1 MPLLDITKLPR
12 QIRRLAEILFAFARH
27 GFGQKIAQLNL
38 QEHVEHFP
46 LIRRLMPRP
55 ADRAGTD
62 EERLVKVFQELGPT
76 FVKLGQI
83 LSSRPDI
90 VGESFADAFKKL
102 RDRAEPFDAALAREI
117 VERELRKPISEVFAS
132 FSNEP
137 AGSGSIGQVHRAT
150 LKDGTPVMVKV
161 RRPGIE
167 STILTDMAI
176 LRLVGRV
183 AETQLPEIRPTQV
196 VEEFDRAIR
205 SELDFSVE
213 AANTASFH
221 ELFREMHG
229 VRAPAVFWDLTTS
242 AVLTIERLEGVSI
255 GNIEELD
262 RKGLDRRRLAR
273 TLAECFVTQYFQA
286 GTFHADPHPG
296 NFVVADDGTIG
307 IIDFGMVG
315 HLSADMKARLTTI
328 LFAVVTENIEFVAEV
343 AGELGATGENFDQR
357 QFNRDLS
364 DLYHKYRGMPLGR
377 IDSMR
382 LFGDLTRVARQN
394 DLSLPRDL
402 VLLGK
407 SLAAVSSV
415 ARALDPSIDIL
426 RMAAPKTSEFV
437 KEKLSPA
444 RWAKLAGLNT
454 LGLLHIV
461 RNIPRDLRSIIRK
474 LESGQLQVGWRHSGL
489 ERAITELDRASNR
502 LAISIYVAALLVASS
517 LLVHAKTLPV
527 QGVSVPG
534 VLGYGLAGVLSLW
547 LAWGI
552 LRSGRL

>member
-38 QEHVEHFP
+38 QDHVEHFP
-46 LIRRLMPRP
+46 LIRRLMPRR

-76 FVKLGQI
+76 FIKLGQV

-90 VGESFADAFKKL
+90 VGESLAAAFKRL
-102 RDRAEPFDAALAREI
+102 RDQAEPFDGTLARET
-117 VERELRKPISEVFAS
+117 VERELRRPIGEVFAS

-137 AGSGSIGQVHRAT
+137 AGAGSIGQVHHAT

-167 STILTDMAI
+167 PIIMTDMAI
-176 LRLVGRV
+176 LRLLGRV
-183 AETQLPEIRPTQV
+183 AETQLPEIRPTQI
-196 VEEFDRAIR
+196 VEEFDRAVR
-205 SELDFSVE
+205 GELDFSVE
-213 AANTASFH
+213 ASNTAYFQ
-221 ELFREMHG
+221 ELFRDTRG
-229 VRAPAVFWDLTTS
+229 VRAPAVFWDFTTS
-242 AVLTIERLEGVSI
+242 AVLTIERLDGVSI
-255 GNIEELD
+255 GNIDELD
-262 RKGLDRRRLAR
+262 RKGHDRKRLAQ
-273 TLAECFVTQYFQA
+273 TLATCFMTQYFQT
-286 GTFHADPHPG
+286 GTFHADPHAG
-296 NFVVADDGTIG
+296 NFLVADDGTIG

-315 HLSADMKARLTTI
+315 HLSADVKARLTTI
-328 LFAVVTENIEFVAEV
+328 LFAVVTGNIDFVAEV
-343 AGELGATGENFDQR
+343 AVELGATWETFDQR
-357 QFNRDLS
+357 QFNRDLT
-364 DLYHKYRGMPLGR
+364 DLYYKYRSMPLGQ

-382 LFGDLTRVARQN
+382 LFRDLIRIARQ
-394 DLSLPRDL
+394 DGLSLPRDL

-426 RMAAPKTSEFV
+426 RMAAPKTDEFI

-454 LGLLHIV
+454 LGLLHLV

-489 ERAITELDRASNR
+489 DRAITELDRASNR

-517 LLVHAKTLPV
+517 LLVHAKTLPIY
-527 QGVSVPG
+527 GVSAPG
-534 VLGYGLAGVLSLW
+534 VVGYALAGVLSLW